1 MITRSLLYIKT
12 DSLKVLNSLVTKED
26 VHAIVNILR
35 ISPNLTNVQ
44 IRRGANDDLLDVLG
58 EHCQSL
64 REISMACSTGV
75 TDEGIRRLLL
85 GDSGDRPRAC
95 HNTLTQVKLRG
106 TRVRRDGLRLL
117 LKFCLSLQGVRCN
130 IMDVL
135 HALSAFIKVSSM
147 LYLYKKITFNC
158 RRIIK
163 DMTARP

>member
-1 MITRSLLYIKT
+1 
-12 DSLKVLNSLVTKED
+12 
-26 VHAIVNILR
+26 
-35 ISPNLTNVQ
+35 
-44 IRRGANDDLLDVLG
+44 
-58 EHCQSL
+58 
-64 REISMACSTGV
+64 MACSTGV

-85 GDSGDRPRAC
+85 GDSGVRPRAC
-95 HNTLTQVKLRG
+95 HHTLTQVKLRG

-117 LKFCLSLQGVRCN
+117 LKYCLSLQGVRAN